1 VRNPSWPLLTVFLV
15 RIRGWAW
22 LCAYQETVVAVKSI
36 FRGFNLTAFE
46 SFVSIYEENPK
57 VHLCN
62 CSLYQQG
69 AQRQCSRCASVTD
82 ASAQWMRQRCGV
94 GSQSQKWDPRRRRF
108 HCVGVWRTLA
118 LEKAKMGARMGC
130 PAPAQ

>member
-1 VRNPSWPLLTVFLV
+1 
-15 RIRGWAW
+15 
-22 LCAYQETVVAVKSI
+22 VAVKSI

-82 ASAQWMRQRCGV
+82 ASAQWMRQCCEGSQNRLPSASAV
-94 GSQSQKWDPRRRRF
+94 EGSQSQKWDPRRRRF

-118 LEKAKMGARMGC
+118 LEKAKMGARMGARMGC